1 MTQISYKLNQIRH
14 YYGDK
19 KVLDI
24 DGLQIAKSSITGL
37 TGPNGSGKSTL
48 LKIMAFAL
56 KPSVGEV
63 FFNGRKEFVLS
74 PRVRSRVTLL
84 TQKPY
89 LLKRSVFE
97 NIAYG
102 LKIRKD
108 LGNLKNRIEEALENV
123 GLGYGEFAHRQ
134 WHELSG
140 GEAQRVAMAAR
151 LILKPEVLLLDEP
164 VASVDTKSADL
175 IRKASLA
182 ARKDW
187 GCTLLIASHDLPWLY
202 ECSDTQIS
210 IANGKIF
217 STGRENIIPP
227 PYDLSCSEYPVKHLK
242 DGDTSEHIRLPARGK
257 PDKLA
262 VIQKEKIHICLER
275 DQANGYDNQITAQIV
290 AMLMEKNS
298 GHIMTTLAA
307 DNFSLNLSF
316 SPDQANALKLLPGKR
331 LILMFHSRDIEWR

>member
-1 MTQISYKLNQIRH
+1 MKMTQISYKLNQIRH

-108 LGNLKNRIEEALENV
+108 LGNLNRTFTKEVTKEIWIY
-123 GLGYGEFAHRQ
+123 GLDGKDNFVVK
-134 WHELSG
+134 SD
-140 GEAQRVAMAAR
+140 RVIVF
-151 LILKPEVLLLDEP
+151 L
-164 VASVDTKSADL
+164 
-175 IRKASLA
+175 
-182 ARKDW
+182 
-187 GCTLLIASHDLPWLY
+187 
-202 ECSDTQIS
+202 
-210 IANGKIF
+210 
-217 STGRENIIPP
+217 PP
-227 PYDLSCSEYPVKHLK
+227 P
-242 DGDTSEHIRLPARGK
+242 
-257 PDKLA
+257 
-262 VIQKEKIHICLER
+262 
-275 DQANGYDNQITAQIV
+275 N
-290 AMLMEKNS
+290 
-298 GHIMTTLAA
+298 
-307 DNFSLNLSF
+307 
-316 SPDQANALKLLPGKR
+316 
-331 LILMFHSRDIEWR
+331 